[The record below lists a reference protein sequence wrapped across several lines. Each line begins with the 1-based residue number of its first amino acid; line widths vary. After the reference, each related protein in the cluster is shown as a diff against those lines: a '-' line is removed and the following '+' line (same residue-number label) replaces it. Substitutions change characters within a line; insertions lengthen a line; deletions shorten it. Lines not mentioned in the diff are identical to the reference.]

1 MIKACIP
8 DCSSKD
14 GTAPFQIHRLQPHE
28 FEAIRRLAYDKFGL
42 DLRKGKEEL
51 VAARLGKRM
60 REGGFES
67 FEEYYRHVVGD
78 TSGDALVGMIDAL
91 ATNHTSFLREATHF
105 QFLKKE
111 VLPGLRERPRIEMWS
126 AACSTGEEAYT
137 LAFTL
142 HDQWGADTFRKVR
155 ILATDISTKA
165 LAAAQNAVY
174 LAERFSAVPPAW
186 LRQYLLRGEGRW
198 TGWYRVKPEVRSQIE
213 YARLNLVEPF
223 SQRSLF
229 PVIFCRNV
237 MIYFDKPTQEGVVN
251 RLAACLEPGGYLFI
265 GHAESL
271 TGLKH
276 ELTYVRPAI
285 YRKPGPAF
293 ARGLRWPT

>member
-1 MIKACIP
+1 MSKTPIP
-8 DCSSKD
+8 EVAS
-14 GTAPFQIHRLQPHE
+14 AVRIQRLKPHE

-51 VAARLGKRM
+51 VTARLGKRM

-78 TSGDALVGMIDAL
+78 RSGDALVGMIDAL
-91 ATNHTSFLREATHF
+91 ATNHTSFLRESAHF
-105 QFLKKE
+105 EFLKE
-111 VLPGLRERPRIEMWS
+111 NVLPGLRERPRVELWS
-126 AACSTGEEAYT
+126 AACSTGEEPYT

-142 HDQWGADTFRKVR
+142 YDRWGADAFRKVR

-165 LAAAQNAVY
+165 LTAAKSAVY
-174 LAERFSAVPPAW
+174 PAERFNSVPPAW
-186 LRQYLLRGEGRW
+186 LRQFLLRGDGRW
-198 TGWYRVKPEVRSQIE
+198 KGWYRVKPEVRSQVE
-213 YARLNLVEPF
+213 FARLNLVETF
-223 SQRSLF
+223 SQHSLF

-237 MIYFDKPTQEGVVN
+237 MIYFDKATQEAVVN
-251 RLAACLEPGGYLFI
+251 RLAGSLEPGGYLFI

-271 TGLKH
+271 TGVRH

-285 YRKPGPAF
+285 YRKPGSLAG
-293 ARGLRWPT
+293 RGLRWPT